1 MTRKNNAHDITVMS
15 SRLFML
21 GMWGLSANWVN
32 CILGSV
38 GSRGFEA
45 IRTTG
50 PLQLCV
56 LHLSLF
62 IDIADKYKN
71 IC

>member
-1 MTRKNNAHDITVMS
+1 MTTKNNAHYITVMS
-15 SRLFML
+15 SRLFTL
-21 GMWGLSANWVN
+21 GMWSLSANWVN
-32 CILGSV
+32 WIVGSV
-38 GSRGFEA
+38 GSRDFEA

-50 PLQLCV
+50 PLKLCV

-62 IDIADKYKN
+62 IDITDKYKN